1 MLALFPIDYMSNSI
15 IEAREA
21 FYENYPVPG
30 GVNPTIHVPHDPE
43 ESRRQ
48 TEILRGV
55 MWDVKMTWEQ
65 FCIAVVGPKKR
76 NRPTPLPTGYV

>member
-1 MLALFPIDYMSNSI
+1 MSNSV

-21 FYENYPVPG
+21 FYENYPIQGGCLNPVIYVPF
-30 GVNPTIHVPHDPE
+30 DPE

-55 MWDVKMTWEQ
+55 MWDIKMNWEQ
-65 FCIAVVGPKKR
+65 FSIAVAR
-76 NRPTPLPTGYV
+76 RPP